1 MKEINYLYKFF
12 NEECPVSMLEF
23 DTISDI
29 AKYVKE
35 GKPSLWFEKK
45 QKSHEISS
53 DMYEFC
59 KTNTF
64 TDAYKMLTEGWYE
77 GSKKLETRL
86 KLEKGSTF
94 NKLERK
100 FIQDVVGFQPIVANY
115 LMGVPKSMVNSKMV
129 MRKEKVVTLNY
140 CAAFSSSVKA
150 SVIEENCITAFRII
164 KAIETAGTRVN
175 LNVFYAGYVYDY
187 QTGKNR
193 CKRYNLIKLRI
204 KGANERLNIAKMAFP
219 MVHPSFLRRI
229 LFRVIEVSPSFTKE
243 YVEGY
248 GRVVPNDEF
257 AEVFKDKLKGEYIIP
272 TYVVNSIDWD
282 NGACMLDSLI
292 KV

>member
-1 MKEINYLYKFF
+1 MHETSYLYRDT
-12 NEECPVSMLEF
+12 NPVNMIEF
-23 DTISDI
+23 GSI
-29 AKYVKE
+29 AELAEYVKK
-35 GKPSLWFEKK
+35 GKPSLWFENR

-59 KTNTF
+59 KTHTF
-64 TDAYKMLTEGWYE
+64 SGAYELLAKGWYE
-77 GSKKLETRL
+77 GSKKLETKL
-86 KLEKGSTF
+86 KLEKGSAF

-140 CAAFSSSVKA
+140 CAAFSGGVKA

-164 KAIETAGTRVN
+164 KAIEAAGTRVN

-187 QTGKNR
+187 QTST
-193 CKRYNLIKLRI
+193 KRYNLIKLRI
-204 KGANERLNIAKMAFP
+204 KGANERLNVAKMAFP

-229 LFRVIEVSPSFTKE
+229 LFRAIEVSPSFTRE
-243 YVEGY
+243 YVNGY
-248 GRVVPNDEF
+248 GRVLSNEDF
-257 AEVFKDKLKGEYIIP
+257 AEVFSDKLKGEYIIP
-272 TYVVNSIDWD
+272 TYAANSIDWD
-282 NGACMLDSLI
+282 NGTCMLDSLI

>member
-1 MKEINYLYKFF
+1 MHEVNYLYNK
-12 NEECPVSMLEF
+12 ECPVSILEF

-29 AKYVKE
+29 AGCVKE
-35 GKPSLWFEKK
+35 GKPSLWFERK
-45 QKSHEISS
+45 QVSHEISS
-53 DMYEFC
+53 NMSEFC

-77 GSKKLETRL
+77 GSKKLEKRL
-86 KLEKGSTF
+86 SLEKGSTL

-140 CAAFSSSVKA
+140 CASFPGRVSV
-150 SVIEENCITAFRII
+150 STIEENCITAFRII
-164 KAIETAGTRVN
+164 KAIEAAGTRVN
-175 LNVFYAGYVYDY
+175 LNVFYAGHVYDY
-187 QTGKNR
+187 QTST
-193 CKRYNLIKLRI
+193 KRYNLIKLRI
-204 KGANERLNIAKMAFP
+204 KGANERLNVAKMAFP

-229 LFRVIEVSPSFTKE
+229 LFRVIEVSPSFTRE
-243 YVEGY
+243 YVGGY
-248 GRVVPNDEF
+248 GRVVSNDEF
-257 AEVFKDKLKGEYIIP
+257 AEVFKDRLKGEYLIP
-272 TYVVNSIDWD
+272 TYIANSIDWNED
-282 NGACMLDSLI
+282 AHMLDALI